1 MGDGVTGTGGA
12 TFVGVDGCKAGWL
25 AVELGDGGRC
35 EIRVFGD
42 FRRLVQYFSSAA
54 LILVDIP
61 IGLRDSGPDERQ
73 CDREARR
80 LIGPR
85 SSSVFPVPVRQA
97 LREATFE
104 EASRVNRAIRGKGL
118 SKQTWAIAPRIAE
131 VDRLLATIPS
141 ERERVREVH
150 PELLFWALNGRQ
162 AMAHNKKKR
171 RGHTER
177 LRVLSRFEASVEGA
191 YADALDRWPRKDVAP
206 DDVLDALAAA
216 ATARL
221 GYPDKLQTVPE
232 HPPRDSHGLSM
243 EMVFTPG
250 AHEPT
255 DPAPP

>member
-1 MGDGVTGTGGA
+1 MVGRMTGTGEA

-25 AVELGDGGRC
+25 AVGLGDDDRC

-42 FRRLVQYFSSAA
+42 FRRLVRHFSSAA

-80 LIGPR
+80 LVGPR
-85 SSSVFPVPVRQA
+85 RSSVFPVPVRQA
-97 LREATFE
+97 LHEATFE
-104 EASRVNRAIRGKGL
+104 NASRVNRAIRGKGL

-131 VDRLLATIPS
+131 VDHLLAAIPS

-162 AMAHNKKKR
+162 SMAHNKSE
-171 RGHTER
+171 RGGHAER
-177 LRVLSRFEASVEGA
+177 LRVLSRFEAPVQEA

-216 ATARL
+216 VTARL
-221 GYPDKLQTVPE
+221 GYPDRLQTVPG
-232 HPPRDSHGLSM
+232 HPPRDAHGLPM
-243 EMVFTPG
+243 EMVFY
-250 AHEPT
+250 
-255 DPAPP
+255 APSA